1 MKKLFITG
9 ASGFIGGFIVD
20 EALKRNYE
28 VHVAVRETS
37 SRKYLQDE
45 RIIFKTV
52 DFKNTDAFAHLL
64 ETEQYTHIV
73 HNAGVTQALNAAT
86 FHDFNAEFT
95 KKFAGILIEKELL
108 PQKFVFMSS
117 LASFGPADFHPNGI
131 ITRDCKPHPVTIYG
145 RSKLAAENYLYSIP
159 NFPFMILR
167 PTAVFGPRD
176 SSFLTIYKSIQNGI
190 EIYMGGKDQQLSF
203 IYVKDLAR
211 LVFHALESPL
221 SRKGYFV
228 SDGNLYPSVAFNEKI
243 KTILNKKTLKLVLP
257 IGMVNIAAG
266 ISESFSK
273 VRGKASLLTRDKV
286 HELKARNWNCDTQ
299 PLETEL
305 NFKPSYTLE
314 AALEET
320 IQWAK
325 ENKLL

>member
-28 VHVAVRETS
+28 VHVAVRKSS
-37 SRKYLQDE
+37 SRKYLQDK
-45 RIIFKTV
+45 RIIFKVV
-52 DFKNTDAFAHLL
+52 DFKNTETFANLL
-64 ETEQYTHIV
+64 KAEQYTHIV
-73 HNAGVTQALNAAT
+73 HNAGVTQALNPAT
-86 FHDFNAEFT
+86 FHDFNAGFT
-95 KKFAGILIEKELL
+95 KKFAEILVENKIL

-117 LASFGPADFHPNGI
+117 LASFGPADFHPKGMV
-131 ITRDCKPHPVTIYG
+131 TRDCKPHPVTIYG
-145 RSKLAAENYLYSIP
+145 RSKLAAENYLHDIP
-159 NFPFMILR
+159 DFPFMTLR

-190 EIYMGGKDQQLSF
+190 EIYMGGKDQQLTF

-221 SRKGYFV
+221 TRKGYFV
-228 SDGNLYPSVAFNEKI
+228 SDGKVYPSVDFNQKI
-243 KTILNKKTLKLVLP
+243 KTILNKKALKLVLP
-257 IGMVNIAAG
+257 IGIVNIAAG

-273 VRGKASLLTRDKV
+273 IRGKASLLTRDKV
-286 HELKARNWNCDTQ
+286 NELKAQNWHCDTQ

-305 NFKPSYTLE
+305 GFKPAYTLE

-320 IQWAK
+320 IHWAK
-325 ENKLL
+325 ANKLL